1 MYKVII
7 VDDEKIVRIGLKTI
21 IKWNEN
27 GYELVGEAKDGISA
41 FSMVQKYNPDIVIT
55 DLKMPNLDGIG
66 LIKKLK
72 EENYK
77 CKVLVLSNYSD
88 FELVKEAMKLGAA
101 DYILKLTMQPDDLL
115 KILKQMSQQLNKEK
129 L

>member
-41 FSMVQKYNPDIVIT
+41 FSMVQKYNPDIIIT

-88 FELVKEAMKLGAA
+88 FELVKEAMKLGAV

-115 KILKQMSQQLNKEK
+115 KILNQMSQQLNKEK